1 MKSYEENEIY
11 CLDDYEL
18 QNHLASN
25 LGRFY
30 DSNFVEQKDYSLEGI
45 HFLDEGVNISLRVE
59 NLYSSESYLLEKFVA
74 QEFLNEKLQI

>member
-1 MKSYEENEIY
+1 MMLVKSYKENEIY

-74 QEFLNEKLQI
+74 

>member
-1 MKSYEENEIY
+1 MRNYKEKEIY
-11 CLDDYEL
+11 CLDDAEL

-30 DSNFVEQKDYSLEGI
+30 NSNFEEQKDYSLEGI

-59 NLYSSESYLLEKFVA
+59 NLYSSESYLVEKYVA
-74 QEFLNEKLQI
+74 